1 MRRGEGRGKEGRGRE
16 RGRAER
22 GGEEGGEERGEGK
35 GRREER
41 SGRGDKC
48 VAGRVNVAGCGRPGV
63 LTEEV
68 EGKVGSAVVETA
80 LAVTRDNTCAAAVK
94 DTVIM
99 SMHRHTHTPPSCGVP
114 CCTWSRAALL
124 LADTK
129 DDTFPFGCWLQE
141 NKTTT
146 TVEVT
151 QHWL

>member
-1 MRRGEGRGKEGRGRE
+1 MERRE
-16 RGRAER
+16 
-22 GGEEGGEERGEGK
+22 

-99 SMHRHTHTPPSCGVP
+99 SMPSSHPHTSELWSPLLHLVLHSSTPS
-114 CCTWSRAALL
+114 
-124 LADTK
+124 
-129 DDTFPFGCWLQE
+129 
-141 NKTTT
+141 
-146 TVEVT
+146 
-151 QHWL
+151 